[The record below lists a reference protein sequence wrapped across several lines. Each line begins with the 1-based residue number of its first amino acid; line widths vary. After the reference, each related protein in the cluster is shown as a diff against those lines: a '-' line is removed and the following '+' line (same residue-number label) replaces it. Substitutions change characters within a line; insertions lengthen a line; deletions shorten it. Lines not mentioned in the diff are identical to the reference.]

1 MLLVM
6 CDLLHLCHVFHP
18 IQNKEMLNC
27 NFEQMPK
34 YGVTPLLSP
43 FDIDF
48 DRPLFA
54 AACLLVTRTLAMLL
68 GNNASSPYLGICI
81 FGQLQ
86 IRNESA
92 QVEYS
97 SSTKVT
103 QFLIL

>member
-54 AACLLVTRTLAMLL
+54 AACLLVTRTLTMLL
-68 GNNASSPYLGICI
+68 SNNASSPYLGICI

-92 QVEYS
+92 QFEYT

>member
-1 MLLVM
+1 
-6 CDLLHLCHVFHP
+6 
-18 IQNKEMLNC
+18 MLNC

-54 AACLLVTRTLAMLL
+54 ASSCLPVTRTLAMLL

-92 QVEYS
+92 QFENT